1 MPVITVISCH
11 GTPIAS
17 CHPARARQ
25 LLREGKA
32 SKVSGKGFFCIK
44 LNADQSNAA
53 PKQEQSLV

>member
-1 MPVITVISCH
+1 MPVITVISSH
-11 GTPIAS
+11 GTPIAT

-44 LNADQSNAA
+44 LHADTSSVV
-53 PKQEQSLV
+53 PTQELSLV